1 MFHFSGCKCPICQQ
15 PFHEDDDI
23 VVCPECG
30 APYHRDCYKEQ
41 GGCVF
46 ADRHAPDFE
55 WKPVPAQKTPSE
67 PVSAESTES
76 TNPEPNFADV
86 SEDSAQSDQQ
96 GPVQERHCPRCG
108 AMNPDSALFCE
119 ACGAPLHRAP
129 ASYAPNT
136 TPNDSN
142 SGPAFYGP
150 NNIPQPDPFRIAG
163 LPPEMQIS
171 PEEEFEGVK
180 ARDWAAYL
188 GDNAAWYMLHFKRM
202 KVTGHK
208 TAACLSAFFFGPFYF
223 LYRKMWLPAAALIV
237 TRLLIQVPSVLQL
250 MRMAELPVAISG
262 STLNVLIAVCST
274 LSVVI
279 QILCGLFGVY
289 IYKKTAA
296 RQIKRLQAAEKSSPA
311 ELNKAGGT
319 SKAAVLIF
327 VLAAILLSYLIAFLA
342 MGSFP
347 FGGGT
352 AL

>member
-30 APYHRDCYKEQ
+30 APYHRDCYKEK

-55 WKPVPAQKTPSE
+55 WKPVPVQNAPTE
-67 PVSAESTES
+67 PIPAENTE
-76 TNPEPNFADV
+76 NADAEPNFTDIPN
-86 SEDSAQSDQQ
+86 DSAQSSQQ
-96 GPVQERHCPRCG
+96 AASGEHPCPRCG

-129 ASYAPNT
+129 ASYSPNTAPNG
-136 TPNDSN
+136 DN

-150 NNIPQPDPFRIAG
+150 NNIPQPDPFHLAG
-163 LPPEMQIS
+163 LPPQMQIS
-171 PEEEFEGVK
+171 PDEEFEGVK

-208 TAACLSAFFFGPFYF
+208 TAPCLSAFFFGPFYF
-223 LYRKMWLPAAALIV
+223 LYRKMWIPSLVLIL
-237 TRLLIQVPSVLQL
+237 TRMLIEIPSVLQL
-250 MRMAELPVAISG
+250 MRMAELPIAISG
-262 STLNVLIAVCST
+262 SALNVLVAVGST
-274 LSVVI
+274 LAVVV

-296 RQIKRLQAAEKSSPA
+296 RQIKKLLAAGKSDPA
-311 ELNKAGGT
+311 ALRKAGGT
-319 SKAAVLIF
+319 SKVAVLIF
-327 VLAAILLSYLIAFLA
+327 VLAILAFSYLITFLA
-342 MGSFP
+342 FGSSL

-352 AL
+352 VL